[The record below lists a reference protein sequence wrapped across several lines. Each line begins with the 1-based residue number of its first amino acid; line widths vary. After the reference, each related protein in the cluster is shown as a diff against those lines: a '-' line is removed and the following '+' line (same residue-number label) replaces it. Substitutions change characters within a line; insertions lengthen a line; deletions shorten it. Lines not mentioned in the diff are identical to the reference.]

1 MKTSRWIPGVAA
13 SLLVLLVAGCDQK
26 AAPGG
31 GKRIAQVVVAEID
44 RADMPLIAELPGRV
58 VAMRVAEVRPQVGG
72 ILQKRLFEEG
82 SDVTA
87 GDLLYQIEDARYRAE
102 VASARAE
109 VERREA
115 ILTKARL
122 REQRLAR
129 LINTKAVSEE
139 DYDMAAA
146 ELREAEAGVAA
157 ARAALSAATIDLGF
171 TRVLAP
177 ITGRIGKSR
186 ITEGALMEAE
196 QENELAVIQQIDQV
210 YVDITQ
216 STTELLRLK
225 RELASGRVRQD
236 AGEMSLTVLL
246 DDASVYEHQG
256 SLKFSEIS
264 VDQGTSSVT
273 LRGVVPNPDHLL
285 LPGMFVRVRVDQGVR
300 ANSLLIPQRGLTFDY
315 SGAATAMVVGE
326 DSVVERRVL
335 EVGQA
340 VGDQWLVLSGLE
352 AGDKVVVEGLQTI
365 RSGAEVSVVSAAA
378 GEAGQ

>member
-1 MKTSRWIPGVAA
+1 MNASRRIAGVV
-13 SLLVLLVAGCDQK
+13 SGLLFLLVAGCDQK
-26 AAPGG
+26 TAPAG
-31 GKRIAQVVVAEID
+31 GKQIAPVVVAEIEK
-44 RADMPLIAELPGRV
+44 ADVPLITELPGRIA
-58 VAMRVAEVRPQVGG
+58 AMRVAEVRPQVGG
-72 ILQKRLFEEG
+72 ILQKRLFREG

-87 GDLLYQIEDARYRAE
+87 GDLLYQIEDAQYRAE

-109 VERREA
+109 VARSEA
-115 ILTKARL
+115 VLTKAQL
-122 REQRLAR
+122 REKRLAR

-157 ARAALSAATIDLGF
+157 ARAALSAASIDLGF

-177 ITGRIGKSR
+177 ITGRIGKSQ

-225 RELASGRVRQD
+225 REIASGRVRRD
-236 AGEMSLTVLL
+236 AEEMSLTVVL
-246 DDASVYEHQG
+246 DDGSTYEHRG

-300 ANSLLIPQRGLTFDY
+300 ADSLLIPQRGLTFDY

-326 DSVVERRVL
+326 DNVVERRIL
-335 EVGQA
+335 DVGQA

-352 AGDKVVVEGLQTI
+352 AGEKVVVEGLQKI
-365 RSGAEVSVVSAAA
+365 RSGAEVKVVSAVA
-378 GEAGQ
+378 GETGQ